1 MPRQPRKVTAQSLE
15 NAALYYLQR
24 FATSAEA
31 LRRVLMRRVER
42 SADAHDTDRE
52 AGAALVDAL
61 VARYRAAGLLDDRV
75 YAGGRAE
82 NLHRRGVPTS
92 GIRARLRQK
101 GVGDDDIA
109 AALAS
114 LDDAV
119 AADAVAADTDAVAAV
134 NLARR
139 RRLGP
144 FRPAAERTAKRDKD
158 LASLA
163 RAGFSWDLARHIIDA
178 DTPED
183 LAL

>member
-42 SADAHDTDRE
+42 SAHTHGTDRE
-52 AGAALVDAL
+52 AGAALVAAL
-61 VARYRAAGLLDDRV
+61 VARYRAAGLLDDRA

-82 NLHRRGVPTS
+82 TLHRRGVPTS
-92 GIRARLRQK
+92 GIRARLRRK

-119 AADAVAADTDAVAAV
+119 AADTDAAAAV

-144 FRPAAERTAKRDKD
+144 FRAAAERTAKRDKD

-163 RAGFSWDLARHIIDA
+163 RAGFSWDLARRIVDA

-183 LAL
+183 LDL

>member
-1 MPRQPRKVTAQSLE
+1 MTRPPRKVTAQSLE
-15 NAALYYLQR
+15 NVALYYLQR
-24 FATSAEA
+24 FATSEEN

-42 SADAHDTDRE
+42 SAHIHGTDRDE
-52 AGAALVDAL
+52 GAACVAGLVE
-61 VARYRAAGLLDDRV
+61 RYQRAGLLDDAA
-75 YAGGRAE
+75 YARARAE
-82 NLHRRGVPTS
+82 TLHRRGVPAN
-92 GIRARLRQK
+92 GIRARLRHK

-119 AADAVAADTDAVAAV
+119 ASDTDAAAAV

-144 FRPAAERTAKRDKD
+144 FRRAADRAAERDRD

-163 RAGFSWDLARHIIDA
+163 RAGFSWDLARHVIDA
-178 DTPED
+178 DTPDD
-183 LAL
+183 LGVP